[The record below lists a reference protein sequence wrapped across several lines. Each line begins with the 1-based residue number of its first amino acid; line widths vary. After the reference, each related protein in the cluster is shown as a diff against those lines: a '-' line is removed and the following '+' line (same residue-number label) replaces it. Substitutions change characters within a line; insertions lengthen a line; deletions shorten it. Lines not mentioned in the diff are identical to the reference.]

1 MLKKVVALVLL
12 IALALAASSYFSP
25 YFTIYAMKQAVDR
38 RDAQALSEY
47 IDFPALRANIDAQLQ
62 AKVRRQLS
70 TPETRGN
77 PLANLGA
84 GIVSNLGR
92 PKIDAMISPA
102 GLIVLLKRGEL
113 KAGSD
118 AADAP
123 EAPAAPPD
131 TPLAPAPPAA
141 APERAKDSSARL
153 ADARRAHY
161 WIRYTDM
168 QTVVASSQAKHIS
181 FTFKRTGIWSWRLV
195 DARLPASALE

>member
-12 IALALAASSYFSP
+12 VVLALAASSYFSP

-47 IDFPALRANIDAQLQ
+47 IDFPALRENIDAQLQ

-84 GIVSNLGR
+84 GIVSNLAR

-113 KAGSD
+113 KADSD
-118 AADAP
+118 AANAP
-123 EAPAAPPD
+123 EAPGAAPD
-131 TPLAPAPPAA
+131 TPLAPAA
-141 APERAKDSSARL
+141 APERTKDSSARL

-168 QTVVASSQAKHIS
+168 DTVVASSQAKHIS